1 MGKYYAV
8 RKGHQTGIF
17 NDWPTCQKAVKGYS
31 GAEFK
36 SFKTKKEAEDF
47 LNGGSNAPENIPLS
61 SLIAYVD
68 GSYDRRSEKAGFGAV
83 LIVDDKVIH
92 TKAQRAEVNPKANL
106 WNVGAEIAGI
116 LYAVDWA
123 IKNGYPEIYVHYDY
137 LGLEKWYTKEW
148 QAKNEVTQQYVRTMH
163 AYKEKIKIHFYKVKA
178 HTGVK
183 YNELADEL
191 AKQAVNK

>member
-47 LNGGSNAPENIPLS
+47 LNGGSNGPKNIPQT

-148 QAKNEVTQQYVRTMH
+148 QAKNEVTQQYVQTMH